1 MIVLL
6 LKIITK
12 NLENEYVTVA
22 FLWGQKEHGA
32 MVVRGSY

>member
-12 NLENEYVTVA
+12 NLENECVTVA
-22 FLWGQKEHGA
+22 FLWGQKEDGA
-32 MVVRGSY
+32 SA

>member
-1 MIVLL
+1 MTVLL

-12 NLENEYVTVA
+12 NLANECVTVA

-32 MVVRGSY
+32 VVIRGSY